1 MMKSKMLALALAGV
15 TGFGTMGAT
24 LAPAQAVS
32 GFPAGSRSTQTSI
45 IQVQGVSQ
53 WNAGEGRTRL
63 NPNEPRGQ
71 ADPPR
76 AEPRRDDGNRDA
88 RRNSDARH
96 DNRAE
101 RRNDGDRYARGRHD
115 DNRRY
120 DNRRYYDDRRNYNR
134 NPHWR
139 GDRRYYQGRY
149 WRPADDGWYVYNDGA
164 WIAAGALGLAA
175 GALLG
180 STLSQQQAP
189 ATIQSGAPVTANGI
203 PPWTP
208 AWYQYCSGKYKS
220 FNAQTGLYLGYDG
233 KYHYCR

>member
-1 MMKSKMLALALAGV
+1 MMKNKILALAMAGA

-24 LAPAQAVS
+24 LAPASAMS
-32 GFPAGSRSTQTSI
+32 GVQTALSSTSLPV

-53 WNAGEGRTRL
+53 WNAGEGRTYL
-63 NPNEPRGQ
+63 GPNDSRGQ
-71 ADPPR
+71 PDPPR
-76 AEPRRDDGNRDA
+76 AEPRRDRPNRDNDGRNDRA
-88 RRNSDARH
+88 QRRD
-96 DNRAE
+96 
-101 RRNDGDRYARGRHD
+101 DGDRYARDRYH

-120 DNRRYYDDRRNYNR
+120 DNRRYDNRRNYNP
-134 NPHWR
+134 NWR
-139 GDRRYYQGRY
+139 GERRYYQGRY
-149 WRPADDGWYVYNDGA
+149 WRPANDGWYVYNDGA

-175 GALLG
+175 GAMLG
-180 STLSQQQAP
+180 SAMAQQPQP
-189 ATIQSGAPVTANGI
+189 QGTIQSAAPVTANGI